1 MVGKESEDKI
11 KTIVSNFLK
20 CNPEEIEYNTL
31 IDRSTI
37 QSSVLLHRMF
47 ADLERNNF
55 RFENRNNIKKFG
67 DFFDVNEV
75 PTPSSLERVEQKE
88 NIGIDIVNIGRMPVV
103 EDYRLDPFYNQNF
116 TDYEISYSIRQTNP
130 LQSFAGRFAVKEAI
144 VKADNRFKDKNF
156 NDFEITNDNSGKPHF
171 ENFNISIS
179 YSDDKAVAVAL
190 KNHSNFSSDDLL
202 GLEDEIQ
209 ALKNKNNIFLFILAI
224 GIIAYFIQLFL

>member
-37 QSSVLLHRMF
+37 QSSVLIHRMF

-88 NIGIDIVNIGRMPVV
+88 TIGIDIVNIGRMPVV

-116 TDYEISYSIRQTNP
+116 TDYEISYSIRQNNP

-224 GIIAYFIQLFL
+224 GIIAYFFQFFL